1 MGDKETDIWKFFLD
15 SGKIS
20 HNGYENQFI
29 EAGQFKERDKIAME
43 ISEGQIKYFRNNEFL
58 GIAFADP
65 LFDVEVLKP
74 RMYMGNKGDFI

>member
-43 ISEGQIKYFRNNEFL
+43 ISEG
-58 GIAFADP
+58 
-65 LFDVEVLKP
+65 
-74 RMYMGNKGDFI
+74 